1 MVCTLGL
8 PSASSFAVAGAPNI
22 QVCATAFAGFDGSV
36 VLVAVLYVSAR
47 VTCVLITKPES
58 M

>member
-22 QVCATAFAGFDGSV
+22 QVCATAFAGFDGSI
-36 VLVAVLYVSAR
+36 VLVAFFLLLHVLLV
-47 VTCVLITKPES
+47 C
-58 M
+58 